1 MAENELK
8 IAHPFEECDYKIE
21 VADSNENYCRVVAEP
36 LERGFGLTLGNALRR
51 VLLAS
56 LPGTSVYAIEVRG
69 AVHEFTAL
77 EGVEEDLTQIILNL
91 KDLVLKS
98 DTIGQADYEVTV
110 DRGEGEFKAGDIELP
125 TGLEVVNPNLVI
137 AHVAQGG
144 HLNMT
149 LHIRNGRGYAT
160 SEENKTLGLNANTI
174 ATDSISDTLEDNSGQ
189 LNLSSQNGTVIVG
202 ENGITAI
209 DRDNAKNRMQY
220 TGKGIYAS
228 DNGGVTWSNIISA
241 GKISIKNLEAG
252 SIDAN
257 NISVTNIGHESS
269 IVIDGKG
276 ITALNYTNGKID
288 PDFSN
293 TPNND
298 KISFFLD
305 AKNGYAFFRGNIE
318 AGAGHIGGWTI
329 RTGEL
334 YNNNVGMRSSDNGNE
349 YAFWA
354 GSSTPSNNSPFWVKH
369 NGEMRATDA
378 TVTGTIT
385 ATRGKI
391 GNWTINNGSIYNGV
405 TSLNSDGSFK
415 AGNFTVDRNGNIV
428 ANGGTF
434 NNISANGGNFNNVN
448 VRGVITAT
456 SGTFDSCT
464 VRNSC
469 NLQCA
474 VPGGLITSKSISANK
489 LNVDTLSAITAEMGS
504 LKAGSLQ
511 IGASGYLNFGG
522 DFRITQHGNVYATS
536 TNGSPIADGGT
547 NAGVAIYRD
556 KSVWVNGTSFPVG
569 LVIRGNNHIGVTT
582 SNVGDGDMHVGID
595 REVIVAE
602 SSMQGA
608 RQWRLEF
615 LKGLLIGVHSY

>member
-1 MAENELK
+1 MGL
-8 IAHPFEECDYKIE
+8 
-21 VADSNENYCRVVAEP
+21 VQ
-36 LERGFGLTLGNALRR
+36 ERANI
-51 VLLAS
+51 
-56 LPGTSVYAIEVRG
+56 TSVIRNLSNPSQNQITIATVD
-69 AVHEFTAL
+69 TNT
-77 EGVEEDLTQIILNL
+77 EDLIGKLVTAANTIYSKQEIYNRSAIIT
-91 KDLVLKS
+91 KD
-98 DTIGQADYEVTV
+98 G
-110 DRGEGEFKAGDIELP
+110 
-125 TGLEVVNPNLVI
+125 
-137 AHVAQGG
+137 
-144 HLNMT
+144 
-149 LHIRNGRGYAT
+149 
-160 SEENKTLGLNANTI
+160 TI

-228 DNGGVTWSNIISA
+228 NNGGVTWSNIISA

-354 GSSTPSNNSPFWVKH
+354 GSSTPSNKSPFWVKH
-369 NGEMRATDA
+369 NGEMQATNA

-415 AGNFTVDRNGNIV
+415 AGHLTVDRNGNIV

-489 LNVDTLSAITAEMGS
+489 LNVDKLSAITAEMGN
-504 LKAGSLQ
+504 LKAGALR
-511 IGASGYLNFGG
+511 IGESGYLNFG
-522 DFRITQHGNVYATS
+522 DVFRITQHGNVYATS
-536 TNGSPIADGGT
+536 TNGRPIADGGT
-547 NAGVAIYRD
+547 NAGVAIYED
-556 KSVWVNGTSFPVG
+556 KTVTAGDGDQRGNFKVG
-569 LVIRGNNHIGVTT
+569 LVIRGKNHIGVTT
-582 SNVGDGDMHVGID
+582 NNTGDGNMYVGID
-595 REVIVAE
+595 ATFTVVLNWNSGRTYE
-602 SSMQGA
+602 
-608 RQWRLEF
+608 LKF
-615 LKGLLIGVHSY
+615 LKGLLVGYKVP